1 MKEGKLKKNY
11 KNRLDYI
18 LFQTKNTNFRNFD
31 IFGYNVAF
39 LSDKRN
45 GKRL

>member
-1 MKEGKLKKNY
+1 MKEGKLKKII

-31 IFGYNVAF
+31 IFGYNISF